1 MSNARTLSKIVVGT
15 EIKIASV
22 DSDLSNKI
30 VSIKSRLDSDDSK
43 IQSLDTALAS
53 VSASSGMAD
62 SDLKVVAD
70 LRNQLDSEMLFVRN
84 LSLSYTNFLYN
95 ATAGQT
101 SFSGSDAN
109 SLTLA
114 YTAGSIQVFLNGVLL
129 TAEDFTATDGTTI
142 VLTEPVQVSAQLII
156 VCPKLESN
164 YSSVVEPYD
173 WANLTQQQKIVASDP
188 ANADQFGFNLDIK
201 GDDLIVSSHAKAS
214 GDGAV
219 YIITRSGTTWT
230 QQQKITDTSAV
241 GDADNFGR
249 SVTIEG
255 DYAIIGAPAF
265 DPGSKAIAGMA
276 QVWYRSGTTWSLQQ
290 EIVPASADHAASD
303 RFGHHVDIDGT
314 SALICASTKAGS
326 SGQVGAVYVYTRSGS
341 TWSQQAKLIPNE
353 TTSNGVYSASI
364 KGDYAILGYME
375 SESSKGAVYVFTRS
389 GSSWTQQA
397 KLSASDRASGDYFGT
412 SVAINDGGDTAIVGT
427 YLAEA
432 AYVFTRSGSTWS
444 QQQILTASD
453 AASSSTFGI
462 EVDIDAVGDTV
473 IVGSSGADTGGVSNS
488 GQTYMFTRSG
498 STWSEV
504 KKFQASDS
512 KAAHE
517 FGRGVTIDDDTIV
530 VGARSLGST
539 DSGKGQVYVYTA
551 T

>member
-1 MSNARTLSKIVVGT
+1 MSNARKISQLVVGT
-15 EIKIASV
+15 EVKISNV
-22 DSDLSNKI
+22 DSDINNNLTNI
-30 VSIKSRLDSDDSK
+30 ISRLDSDDTK
-43 IQSLDTALAS
+43 LQSLSIAAAAAS
-53 VSASSGMAD
+53 GVAGIAD

-70 LRNQLDSEMLFVRN
+70 LRNDLDSEILFVRN
-84 LSLSYTNFLYN
+84 IALSYTNYLYN

-101 SFSGSDAN
+101 TFTGSDAN
-109 SLTLA
+109 SYTLA
-114 YTAGSIQVFLNGVLL
+114 YTAGSIQVFLNGILL
-129 TAEDFTATDGTTI
+129 TAEDYTATDGTTI
-142 VLTEPVQVSAQLII
+142 VLTEPAQVSAQLII

-188 ANADQFGFNLDIK
+188 ANSDQFGYNLDIK

-241 GDADNFGR
+241 GDGDNFGR
-249 SVTIEG
+249 SVTIQG
-255 DYAIIGAPAF
+255 DYAIIGAPNF
-265 DPGSKAIAGMA
+265 DPGSKANAGMA

-290 EIVPASADHAASD
+290 EIVPASSDHAASD
-303 RFGHHVDIDGT
+303 RFGHLVDIDGT
-314 SALICASTKAGS
+314 SALICSPTKTGAG
-326 SGQVGAVYVYTRSGS
+326 GQIGAVYVY
-341 TWSQQAKLIPNE
+341 
-353 TTSNGVYSASI
+353 
-364 KGDYAILGYME
+364 
-375 SESSKGAVYVFTRS
+375 
-389 GSSWTQQA
+389 
-397 KLSASDRASGDYFGT
+397 
-412 SVAINDGGDTAIVGT
+412 
-427 YLAEA
+427 
-432 AYVFTRSGSTWS
+432 TRSGSTWS

-453 AASSSTFGI
+453 AASSAKFGD

-473 IVGSSGADTGGVSNS
+473 IIGSSGADTGGVSNS

>member
-1 MSNARTLSKIVVGT
+1 MSYVN
-15 EIKIASV
+15 
-22 DSDLSNKI
+22 
-30 VSIKSRLDSDDSK
+30 
-43 IQSLDTALAS
+43 
-53 VSASSGMAD
+53 
-62 SDLKVVAD
+62 
-70 LRNQLDSEMLFVRN
+70 
-84 LSLSYTNFLYN
+84 YLYN

-114 YTAGSIQVFLNGVLL
+114 YTAGSIQVFLNGVFL
-129 TAEDFTATDGTTI
+129 TAEDYTATDGTTI
-142 VLTEPVQVSAQLII
+142 VLTEPAQVSAQLII

-188 ANADQFGFNLDIK
+188 ANSDQFGYNLDIK

-241 GDADNFGR
+241 GDGDNFGR
-249 SVTIEG
+249 SVTIQG
-255 DYAIIGAPAF
+255 DYAIIGAPNF
-265 DPGSKAIAGMA
+265 DPGSKANAGMA

-290 EIVPASADHAASD
+290 EIVPASSDHAASD
-303 RFGHHVDIDGT
+303 RFGHLVDIDGT
-314 SALICASTKAGS
+314 SALICSPTKTGAG
-326 SGQVGAVYVYTRSGS
+326 GQIGAVYVYTRSGS
-341 TWSQQAKLIPNE
+341 TWSQQAKLVP
-353 TTSNGVYSASI
+353 SDAASSGVYGGSI

-375 SESSKGAVYVFTRS
+375 GESAKGAAYIFKRS
-389 GSSWTQQA
+389 GSTWTQQA
-397 KLSASDRASGDYFGT
+397 KLTASDRANSDYFGL
-412 SVAINDGGDTAIVGT
+412 SVAINDEANTAIVGT
-427 YLAEA
+427 YFGEA
-432 AYVFTRSGSTWS
+432 AYIFTRSGSTWS

-453 AASSSTFGI
+453 AASSAKFGD

-473 IVGSSGADTGGVSNS
+473 IIGSSGADTGGVSNS